1 MAEPIEPVKEEA
13 VEDAGD
19 LMTDLLKKG
28 RQVLLLFFILMLYST
43 DIILKYVVGWADGT
57 RDGMALTMKGEL
69 IKNIMVVIT
78 WVLLDTIISVL

>member
-43 DIILKYVVGWADGT
+43 DIILKYVVGWTAGT